1 MRDVPMKADR
11 STLAAL
17 GTTARERLARYRVKP
32 RASGAVPS
40 SGPLVD
46 LDARTL
52 PFAAVTTLAARLGVR
67 PEELLAVVGIS
78 ERTAARRKT
87 ERFLK
92 PDEADRVLRVARVVE
107 EGARVFGGY
116 ARAGAWLRAQ
126 HPLLGGDAPFTLL
139 GSDAGAKLVSDELVR
154 IDHGDFA

>member
-1 MRDVPMKADR
+1 MKADR

-17 GTTARERLARYRVKP
+17 GTAERQAAYRVKA
-32 RASGAVPS
+32 RGATATRP

-52 PFAAVTTLAARLGVR
+52 PFTAVITLAERIGVA
-67 PEELLAVVGIS
+67 PETLLAVVGIPA
-78 ERTAARRKT
+78 RTAARRKAG
-87 ERFLK
+87 RFLR

-116 ARAGAWLRAQ
+116 GRAAEWLRAR
-126 HPLLGGDAPFTLL
+126 HPLLGGEAPFTLL
-139 GSDAGAKLVSDELVR
+139 GSDAGAKSVSDELIR

>member
-1 MRDVPMKADR
+1 MKANR
-11 STLAAL
+11 ATLAAL
-17 GTTARERLARYRVKP
+17 GTTAAERRARYRVKA
-32 RASGAVPS
+32 RGAAATPP
-40 SGPLVD
+40 GPLID

-52 PFAAVTTLAARLGVR
+52 PFTAVTTLAEQVGVD

-78 ERTAARRKT
+78 ARTAARRKS

-107 EGARVFGGY
+107 ESVRVFGGY
-116 ARAGAWLRAQ
+116 AKAAAWLRSR
-126 HPLLGGDAPFTLL
+126 HPLLAGEAPFTLL
-139 GSDAGAKLVSDELVR
+139 GSDAGAKSVSDELIR

>member
-1 MRDVPMKADR
+1 MKADR

-17 GTTARERLARYRVKP
+17 GTTAAERRAAYRVKRRG
-32 RASGAVPS
+32 RAAAP
-40 SGPLVD
+40 GPLVD

-52 PFAAVTTLAARLGVR
+52 PFSAVATLAERIGVT
-67 PEELLAVVGIS
+67 PEQVLAVAGIAA
-78 ERTAARRKT
+78 RTAARRRH

-107 EGARVFGGY
+107 ESARVFGGY
-116 ARAGAWLRAQ
+116 PRAAEWLYAR
-126 HPLLGGDAPFTLL
+126 HPLLGGEPPFALL
-139 GSDAGAKLVSDELVR
+139 GSDAGAKAVSDELVR

>member
-1 MRDVPMKADR
+1 MKAHR

-17 GTTARERLARYRVKP
+17 GTTAAERRATYRVKP
-32 RASGAVPS
+32 A

-52 PFAAVTTLAARLGVR
+52 PFAAVTTLAERLGVR
-67 PEELLAVVGIS
+67 PEELLAVVGIPG
-78 ERTAARRKT
+78 RTAARRKAG
-87 ERFLK
+87 RFLK

-116 ARAGAWLRAQ
+116 ARAGTWLRAR
-126 HPLLGGDAPFTLL
+126 HPLLGNEPPFALL
-139 GSDAGAKLVSDELVR
+139 GSDAGAKSVSDELIR